1 MSAALAAPPDEAAPS
16 PVETEAPAP
25 ADTAPTPDADSG
37 TTGAESAP
45 TTANT
50 TPNSGP
56 LLTDD
61 FDLTDTT
68 EAVET
73 ESNVATPVVQPLP
86 SRGEETGPAT
96 GEENGTTPARTAPS
110 RPAPN
115 PPATQPGSA
124 ASGVFTDDLQPE
136 SVTETDS
143 TSPAVAPQP
152 DVSNDVAGASPE
164 SGADEGESLLWWII
178 ALIGVIVFG
187 VVGWLYTRSRT
198 APSAIIERPTIAGTQ
213 LFQSIEDAKLA
224 LSLDILG
231 ATRSLR
237 MFTVDYRLR
246 VANRSGRAVRD
257 LAVTP
262 ELTSASKGSS
272 DSRGPAVAQGT
283 GDTVRI
289 ERVGPHQSEVITGT
303 VQLPVTEIRPILQG
317 SKPLFVPLLQVQL
330 RLQDLPPAAHTFII
344 GLPSATSATRL
355 HPIELDGPP
364 GGLPRLETRR
374 VEA

>member
-1 MSAALAAPPDEAAPS
+1 MSAALAAPPDEVAPS
-16 PVETEAPAP
+16 PVETEAAAP
-25 ADTAPTPDADSG
+25 ADTAPAPVTETEG
-37 TTGAESAP
+37 TEAESAQP
-45 TTANT
+45 PADDQD
-50 TPNSGP
+50 SEP
-56 LLTDD
+56 LLTDE

-68 EAVET
+68 EPVET
-73 ESNVATPVVQPLP
+73 ESNIAAPVVQPLP
-86 SRGEETGPAT
+86 PRAEERAT
-96 GEENGTTPARTAPS
+96 AVRQEGGTATARTAPPRS
-110 RPAPN
+110 VPNVPAGQPAP
-115 PPATQPGSA
+115 ATSGEGSGELLA
-124 ASGVFTDDLQPE
+124 LDATEADSNSSAVVSLPDQSSDGAEASTELVE
-136 SVTETDS
+136 SE
-143 TSPAVAPQP
+143 A
-152 DVSNDVAGASPE
+152 
-164 SGADEGESLLWWII
+164 ESLLWWIV

-224 LSLDILG
+224 LTLDILG

-272 DSRGPAVAQGT
+272 DNRGPAVAQGT

-317 SKPLFVPLLQVQL
+317 SKPLFVPLMQVQL
-330 RLQDLPPAAHTFII
+330 RLQDLPPATHTFII

-364 GGLPRLETRR
+364 GGFPRLETRQI
-374 VEA
+374 ES